1 MIFVIKVGIL
11 FLNDLELIM
20 RFKKISCLLLPP
32 LFIFSTSIYAGNTSK
47 EQEIKKLVDQ
57 NFKPLLDK
65 YNVPGMAVGVIQN
78 NKKYEMYYGLQSV
91 QDKKAVNSSTIFE
104 LGSVSKLFT
113 ATAGGYAKTKG
124 TISFKDTPGKYWK
137 ELKNTPIDQV
147 NLLQLATYTSGNLG
161 LQFPDEVQTDQQVL
175 TFFKDW
181 KPKNSI
187 GEYRQYSNPSIG
199 LFGKVVA
206 LSMNKPFDQVLEKT
220 IFPDLGLKHS
230 YVNVPKTQMQ
240 NYAFGYNQEN
250 QPIRVNPGPLDAP
263 AYGVKSTLPDMLKF
277 INANLN
283 TQKYPKDIQ
292 RAINETHQG
301 FYQVGT
307 MYQALGWE
315 EFSYP
320 APLQTLLDSNSE
332 QIVMKPNKVTAISK
346 EPSVKMFHKTG
357 STNGFGTYVV
367 FIPKENIGL
376 VMLTNKRIPNEERI
390 KAAYAV
396 LNAIKK

>member
-1 MIFVIKVGIL
+1 
-11 FLNDLELIM
+11 M
-20 RFKKISCLLLPP
+20 RFKKISCLLLSP
-32 LFIFSTSIYAGNTSK
+32 LFIFSTSIYAGNTPK
-47 EQEIKKLVDQ
+47 DQEIKKLVDQ
-57 NFKPLLDK
+57 NFKPLLEK
-65 YNVPGMAVGVIQN
+65 YDVPGMAVGVIQN

-113 ATAGGYAKTKG
+113 ATAGGYAKNKG
-124 TISFKDTPGKYWK
+124 KISFDDTPGKYWK

-147 NLLQLATYTSGNLG
+147 NLLQLATYTSGNLA
-161 LQFPDEVQTDQQVL
+161 LQFPDEVKTDQQVL

-220 IFPDLGLKHS
+220 IFPALGLKHS

-263 AYGVKSTLPDMLKF
+263 AHGVKSTLPDMLSF
-277 INANLN
+277 IHANLN
-283 TQKYPKDIQ
+283 PQKYPADIQ

-301 FYQVGT
+301 RYQVNT

-320 APLQTLLDSNSE
+320 ATLQTLLDSNSE
-332 QIVMKPNKVTAISK
+332 QIVMKPNNNKVTAISK
-346 EPSVKMFHKTG
+346 EPSVKMYHKTG
-357 STNGFGTYVV
+357 STTGFGTYVV

-376 VMLTNKRIPNEERI
+376 VMLTNKRIPSEERI

>member
-1 MIFVIKVGIL
+1 
-11 FLNDLELIM
+11 M
-20 RFKKISCLLLPP
+20 RFKKISCLLLSP
-32 LFIFSTSIYAGNTSK
+32 LFIFSTSIYADNTPK
-47 EQEIKKLVDQ
+47 DREIKKLVDQ

-65 YNVPGMAVGVIQN
+65 YDVPGMAVGVIQN
-78 NKKYEMYYGLQSV
+78 NKKYETYYGLQSV
-91 QDKKAVNSSTIFE
+91 QDKKAVSSSTIFE

-113 ATAGGYAKTKG
+113 ATAGGYAKNKG
-124 TISFKDTPGKYWK
+124 KISFDDTPGKYWK

-206 LSMNKPFDQVLEKT
+206 LSMNKPFDQLLEKT

-263 AYGVKSTLPDMLKF
+263 AYGVKSTLPDMLSF

-283 TQKYPKDIQ
+283 PQKYPKDIQ

>member
-1 MIFVIKVGIL
+1 
-11 FLNDLELIM
+11 M
-20 RFKKISCLLLPP
+20 RFKKISCLLLSP
-32 LFIFSTSIYAGNTSK
+32 LFIFSTSIYAGNTPK
-47 EQEIKKLVDQ
+47 DQEIKKLVDQ
-57 NFKPLLDK
+57 NFKPLLEK
-65 YNVPGMAVGVIQN
+65 YDVPGMAVGVIQN

-113 ATAGGYAKTKG
+113 ATAGGYAKNKG
-124 TISFKDTPGKYWK
+124 KISFDDTPGKYWK

-147 NLLQLATYTSGNLG
+147 NLLQLATYTSGNLA
-161 LQFPDEVQTDQQVL
+161 LQFPDEVKTDQQVL

-220 IFPDLGLKHS
+220 IFPALGLKHS

-263 AYGVKSTLPDMLKF
+263 AYSVKSTLPDMLSF
-277 INANLN
+277 IHANLN
-283 TQKYPKDIQ
+283 PQKYPADIQ

-301 FYQVGT
+301 RYQVNT

-320 APLQTLLDSNSE
+320 ATLQTLLDCNSE

-346 EPSVKMFHKTG
+346 EPSVKMYHKTG
-357 STNGFGTYVV
+357 STTGFGTYVV

>member
-1 MIFVIKVGIL
+1 
-11 FLNDLELIM
+11 M
-20 RFKKISCLLLPP
+20 RFKKISCLLLSP
-32 LFIFSTSIYAGNTSK
+32 LFIFSTSIYAGNTPK
-47 EQEIKKLVDQ
+47 DQEIKKLVDQ

-65 YNVPGMAVGVIQN
+65 YDVPGMAVGVIQN

-91 QDKKAVNSSTIFE
+91 QDKKSVNSSTIFE

-113 ATAGGYAKTKG
+113 ATAGGYAKNKG
-124 TISFKDTPGKYWK
+124 KISFDDTSGKYWK

-147 NLLQLATYTSGNLG
+147 NLLQLATYTSGNLA

-283 TQKYPKDIQ
+283 PQKYPADIQ

-332 QIVMKPNKVTAISK
+332 QIVMKPNKVTTISK

>member
-1 MIFVIKVGIL
+1 
-11 FLNDLELIM
+11 M
-20 RFKKISCLLLPP
+20 RFKKISCLLLSP
-32 LFIFSTSIYAGNTSK
+32 LFIFSTSIYADNTPK
-47 EQEIKKLVDQ
+47 DQEIKKLVDQ
-57 NFKPLLDK
+57 NFKPLLEK
-65 YNVPGMAVGVIQN
+65 YDVPGMAVGVIQN

-113 ATAGGYAKTKG
+113 ATAGGYAKNKG
-124 TISFKDTPGKYWK
+124 KISFDDKPGKYWK

-147 NLLQLATYTSGNLG
+147 NLLQLATYTSGNLA

-181 KPKNSI
+181 KPKNPI

-220 IFPDLGLKHS
+220 IFPALGLKHS

-263 AYGVKSTLPDMLKF
+263 AYGVKSTLPDMLSF
-277 INANLN
+277 IYANLN
-283 TQKYPKDIQ
+283 PQKYPADIQ

-301 FYQVGT
+301 RYQVNT

-320 APLQTLLDSNSE
+320 ATLQTLLDSNSE

-346 EPSVKMFHKTG
+346 EPSVKMYHKTG

-396 LNAIKK
+396 LNAIKE

>member
-1 MIFVIKVGIL
+1 
-11 FLNDLELIM
+11 M
-20 RFKKISCLLLPP
+20 RFKKISCLLLSP
-32 LFIFSTSIYAGNTSK
+32 LFIFSTSIYAGNTPK
-47 EQEIKKLVDQ
+47 DQEIKKLVDQ
-57 NFKPLLDK
+57 NFKPLLEK
-65 YNVPGMAVGVIQN
+65 YDVPGMAVGVIQN

-104 LGSVSKLFT
+104 LGSVSKLFI
-113 ATAGGYAKTKG
+113 ATAGGYAKNKG
-124 TISFKDTPGKYWK
+124 KISFDDTPGKYWK

-147 NLLQLATYTSGNLG
+147 NLLQLATYTSGNLA
-161 LQFPDEVQTDQQVL
+161 LQFPDEVKTDQQVL

-220 IFPDLGLKHS
+220 IFPALGLKHS

-263 AYGVKSTLPDMLKF
+263 AYGVKSTLPDMLSF
-277 INANLN
+277 IHANLN
-283 TQKYPKDIQ
+283 PQKYPADIQ

-301 FYQVGT
+301 RYQVNT

-320 APLQTLLDSNSE
+320 ATLQTLLDSNSE

-346 EPSVKMFHKTG
+346 EPSVKMYHKTG
-357 STNGFGTYVV
+357 STTGFGTYVV

>member
-1 MIFVIKVGIL
+1 
-11 FLNDLELIM
+11 M
-20 RFKKISCLLLPP
+20 RFKKISCLLLSP
-32 LFIFSTSIYAGNTSK
+32 LFIFSTSIYAGNTPK
-47 EQEIKKLVDQ
+47 DREIKKLVDQ

-65 YNVPGMAVGVIQN
+65 YDVPGMAVGVIQN
-78 NKKYEMYYGLQSV
+78 NKKYETYYGLQSV
-91 QDKKAVNSSTIFE
+91 QDKKAVSSSTIFE

-113 ATAGGYAKTKG
+113 ATAGGYAKNKG
-124 TISFKDTPGKYWK
+124 KISFDDTPGKYWK

-147 NLLQLATYTSGNLG
+147 NLLQLATYTSGNLA

-283 TQKYPKDIQ
+283 IQKYPKDIQ

>member
-1 MIFVIKVGIL
+1 
-11 FLNDLELIM
+11 M
-20 RFKKISCLLLPP
+20 RFKKISCLLLSP
-32 LFIFSTSIYAGNTSK
+32 LFIFSTSIYAGNTPK
-47 EQEIKKLVDQ
+47 DQEIKKLVDQ
-57 NFKPLLDK
+57 NFKPLLEK
-65 YNVPGMAVGVIQN
+65 YDVPGMAVGVIQN

-113 ATAGGYAKTKG
+113 ATAGGYAKNKG
-124 TISFKDTPGKYWK
+124 KISFDDKPGKYWK

-147 NLLQLATYTSGNLG
+147 NLLQLATYTSGNLA

-181 KPKNSI
+181 KPKNPI

-220 IFPDLGLKHS
+220 IFPVLGLKHS

-263 AYGVKSTLPDMLKF
+263 AYGVKSTLPDMLSF
-277 INANLN
+277 IHANLN
-283 TQKYPKDIQ
+283 PQKYPADIQ

-301 FYQVGT
+301 RYQVNT

-320 APLQTLLDSNSE
+320 ATLQTLLDSNSE

-346 EPSVKMFHKTG
+346 EPSVKMYHKTG

-376 VMLTNKRIPNEERI
+376 VILTNKRIPNEERI

>member
-1 MIFVIKVGIL
+1 MF
-11 FLNDLELIM
+11 DELIM
-20 RFKKISCLLLPP
+20 RFKKISYLILPS
-32 LFIFSTSIYAGNTSK
+32 LFIFNTSIYAGNTSK
-47 EQEIKKLVDQ
+47 EQDIKKVVDQ
-57 NFKPLLDK
+57 NFKPLLEK
-65 YNVPGMAVGVIQN
+65 YDVPGMAVGVIQN

-91 QDKKAVNSSTIFE
+91 QDKKSVNGNTIFE

-113 ATAGGYAKTKG
+113 ATAGGYAKTNGK
-124 TISFKDTPGKYWK
+124 ISFEDPSGKYWK
-137 ELKNTPIDQV
+137 ELKNTPIDRV

-181 KPKNSI
+181 KPKNQI

-199 LFGKVVA
+199 LFGKVVG
-206 LSMNKPFDQVLEKT
+206 LSMNQPFSQVLEKT
-220 IFPDLGLKHS
+220 IFPSLHLKHS

-250 QPIRVNPGPLDAP
+250 QPIRVTPGPLDAP
-263 AYGVKSTLPDMLKF
+263 AYGVKSTLPDMLSF
-277 INANLN
+277 IDANLN
-283 TQKYPKDIQ
+283 PQKYPADIR
-292 RAINETHQG
+292 RAIDETHKG

-332 QIVMKPNKVTAISK
+332 QIVMKPNKVTAISQ
-346 EPSVKMFHKTG
+346 EPSIKMFHKTG

>member
-1 MIFVIKVGIL
+1 
-11 FLNDLELIM
+11 M
-20 RFKKISCLLLPP
+20 RFKKISCLLLSP
-32 LFIFSTSIYAGNTSK
+32 LFIFSTSIYAGNTPK
-47 EQEIKKLVDQ
+47 DQEIKKLVDQ
-57 NFKPLLDK
+57 NFKPLLEK
-65 YNVPGMAVGVIQN
+65 YDVPGMAVGVIQN

-113 ATAGGYAKTKG
+113 ATAGGYAKNKG
-124 TISFKDTPGKYWK
+124 KISFDDTPGKYWK

-147 NLLQLATYTSGNLG
+147 NLLQLATYTSGNLA

-181 KPKNSI
+181 QPKNPI

-220 IFPDLGLKHS
+220 IFPALGLKHS

-263 AYGVKSTLPDMLKF
+263 AYGVKSTLPDMLSF
-277 INANLN
+277 IYANLN
-283 TQKYPKDIQ
+283 PQKYPADIQ

-301 FYQVGT
+301 RYQVNT

-320 APLQTLLDSNSE
+320 ATLQTLLDSNSE

-346 EPSVKMFHKTG
+346 EPSVKMYHKTG

-396 LNAIKK
+396 LNAIKE

>member
-1 MIFVIKVGIL
+1 
-11 FLNDLELIM
+11 M
-20 RFKKISCLLLPP
+20 RFKKISCLLLSP
-32 LFIFSTSIYAGNTSK
+32 LFIFSTSIYAGNTPK
-47 EQEIKKLVDQ
+47 DQEIKKLVDQ
-57 NFKPLLDK
+57 NFKPLLEK
-65 YNVPGMAVGVIQN
+65 YDVPGMAVGVIQN

-91 QDKKAVNSSTIFE
+91 QDKKAVNSRTIFE

-113 ATAGGYAKTKG
+113 ATAGGYAKNKG
-124 TISFKDTPGKYWK
+124 KISFDDTPGKYWK

-147 NLLQLATYTSGNLG
+147 NLLQLATYTSGNLA
-161 LQFPDEVQTDQQVL
+161 LQFPDEVKTDQQVL

-220 IFPDLGLKHS
+220 IFPALGLKHS

-263 AYGVKSTLPDMLKF
+263 AYSVKSTLPDMLSF
-277 INANLN
+277 IHANLN
-283 TQKYPKDIQ
+283 PQKYPADIQ

-301 FYQVGT
+301 RYQVNT

-320 APLQTLLDSNSE
+320 ATLQTLLDSNSE

-346 EPSVKMFHKTG
+346 EPSVKMYHKTG
-357 STNGFGTYVV
+357 STTGFGTYVV

>member
-1 MIFVIKVGIL
+1 
-11 FLNDLELIM
+11 M
-20 RFKKISCLLLPP
+20 RFKKISCLLLSP
-32 LFIFSTSIYAGNTSK
+32 LFIFSTSIYAGNTPK
-47 EQEIKKLVDQ
+47 DQEIKKLVDQ
-57 NFKPLLDK
+57 NFKPLLEK
-65 YNVPGMAVGVIQN
+65 YDVPGMAVGVIQN

-113 ATAGGYAKTKG
+113 ATAGAYAKNKG
-124 TISFKDTPGKYWK
+124 KISFNDTPGKYWK

-147 NLLQLATYTSGNLG
+147 NLLQLATYTSGNLA
-161 LQFPDEVQTDQQVL
+161 LQFPNEVKTDQQVL

-181 KPKNSI
+181 KPKNPI

-206 LSMNKPFDQVLEKT
+206 LSMNKSFDQVLEKT
-220 IFPDLGLKHS
+220 IFPALGLKHS

-263 AYGVKSTLPDMLKF
+263 AYGVKSTLPDMLSF
-277 INANLN
+277 IHANLN
-283 TQKYPKDIQ
+283 PQKYPADIQ

-301 FYQVGT
+301 RYQVNT

-346 EPSVKMFHKTG
+346 EPSVKMYHKTG

-390 KAAYAV
+390 KAAYTV

>member
-1 MIFVIKVGIL
+1 
-11 FLNDLELIM
+11 M
-20 RFKKISCLLLPP
+20 RFKKISCLLLSP
-32 LFIFSTSIYAGNTSK
+32 LFIFSTSIYAGNTPK
-47 EQEIKKLVDQ
+47 DQEIKKLVDQ
-57 NFKPLLDK
+57 NFKPLLEK
-65 YNVPGMAVGVIQN
+65 YDVPGMAVGVIQN

-113 ATAGGYAKTKG
+113 ATAGGYAKNKG
-124 TISFKDTPGKYWK
+124 KISFDDTPGKYWK

-147 NLLQLATYTSGNLG
+147 NLLQLATYTSGNLA
-161 LQFPDEVQTDQQVL
+161 LQFPDEVKTDQQVL

-187 GEYRQYSNPSIG
+187 GEYRYSNPSIG

-220 IFPDLGLKHS
+220 IFPALGLKHS

-263 AYGVKSTLPDMLKF
+263 AYGVKSTLPDMLSF
-277 INANLN
+277 IHANLN
-283 TQKYPKDIQ
+283 PQKYPADIQ

-301 FYQVGT
+301 RYQVNT

-320 APLQTLLDSNSE
+320 ATLQTLLDSNSE

-346 EPSVKMFHKTG
+346 EPSVKMYHKTG
-357 STNGFGTYVV
+357 STTGFGTYVV

>member
-1 MIFVIKVGIL
+1 
-11 FLNDLELIM
+11 M

-32 LFIFSTSIYAGNTSK
+32 LFIFSTSIYAGNTPK
-47 EQEIKKLVDQ
+47 DQEIKKLVDQ
-57 NFKPLLDK
+57 NFKPLLEK
-65 YNVPGMAVGVIQN
+65 YDVTGMAVGVIQN

-113 ATAGGYAKTKG
+113 ATAGGYAKNKG
-124 TISFKDTPGKYWK
+124 KISFDDTPGKYWK

-147 NLLQLATYTSGNLG
+147 NLLQLATYTSGNLA

-181 KPKNSI
+181 QPKNPI

-206 LSMNKPFDQVLEKT
+206 LSMNKPFDQALEKT
-220 IFPDLGLKHS
+220 IFPALGLKHS

-263 AYGVKSTLPDMLKF
+263 AYGVKSTLPDMLSF
-277 INANLN
+277 IYANLN
-283 TQKYPKDIQ
+283 PQKYPADIQ

-301 FYQVGT
+301 RYQVNT

-320 APLQTLLDSNSE
+320 ATLQTLLDSNSE

-346 EPSVKMFHKTG
+346 EPSVKMYHKTG

-396 LNAIKK
+396 LSAIKK

>member
-1 MIFVIKVGIL
+1 
-11 FLNDLELIM
+11 M
-20 RFKKISCLLLPP
+20 RFKKISCLLLSP
-32 LFIFSTSIYAGNTSK
+32 LFIFSTSIYAGNTPK
-47 EQEIKKLVDQ
+47 DQEIKKLVDQ
-57 NFKPLLDK
+57 NFKPLLEK
-65 YNVPGMAVGVIQN
+65 YDVPGMAVGVIQN

-91 QDKKAVNSSTIFE
+91 QDKKTVNSSTIFE

-113 ATAGGYAKTKG
+113 ATAGGYAKNKG
-124 TISFKDTPGKYWK
+124 KISFDDTPGKYWE

-147 NLLQLATYTSGNLG
+147 NLLQLATYTSGNLA
-161 LQFPDEVQTDQQVL
+161 LQFPDEVQIDQQVL

-181 KPKNSI
+181 QPKNPI

-220 IFPDLGLKHS
+220 IFPALGLKHS
-230 YVNVPKTQMQ
+230 YVNVAKTQMQ

-277 INANLN
+277 IHANLN
-283 TQKYPKDIQ
+283 PQKYPTDIQ

-301 FYQVGT
+301 HYQVNT

-320 APLQTLLDSNSE
+320 ATLQTLLDSNSE

-346 EPSVKMFHKTG
+346 EPSVKMYHKTG

>member
-1 MIFVIKVGIL
+1 
-11 FLNDLELIM
+11 M
-20 RFKKISCLLLPP
+20 RFKKISCLLLSP
-32 LFIFSTSIYAGNTSK
+32 LFIFSTSIYAGNTPK
-47 EQEIKKLVDQ
+47 DQEIKKLVDQ
-57 NFKPLLDK
+57 NFKPLLEK
-65 YNVPGMAVGVIQN
+65 YDVPGMAVGVIQN

-113 ATAGGYAKTKG
+113 ATAGGYAKNKG
-124 TISFKDTPGKYWK
+124 KISFDDTPGKYWK

-147 NLLQLATYTSGNLG
+147 NLLQLATYTSGNLA
-161 LQFPDEVQTDQQVL
+161 LQFPDEVKTDQQVL

-220 IFPDLGLKHS
+220 IFPALGLKHS

-263 AYGVKSTLPDMLKF
+263 AYSVKSTLPDMLSF
-277 INANLN
+277 IHANLN
-283 TQKYPKDIQ
+283 PQKYPADIQ

-301 FYQVGT
+301 RYQVNT

-320 APLQTLLDSNSE
+320 ATLQTLLDSNSE

-346 EPSVKMFHKTG
+346 EPSVKMYHKTG
-357 STNGFGTYVV
+357 STTGFGTYVV

>member
-1 MIFVIKVGIL
+1 
-11 FLNDLELIM
+11 M
-20 RFKKISCLLLPP
+20 RFKKISCLLLSP
-32 LFIFSTSIYAGNTSK
+32 LFIFSTSIYAGNTPK
-47 EQEIKKLVDQ
+47 DQEIKKLVDQ
-57 NFKPLLDK
+57 NFKPLLEK
-65 YNVPGMAVGVIQN
+65 YDVPGMAVGVIQN

-113 ATAGGYAKTKG
+113 ATAGGYAKNKG
-124 TISFKDTPGKYWK
+124 KISFEDKPGKYWK

-147 NLLQLATYTSGNLG
+147 NLLQLATYTSGNLA

-181 KPKNSI
+181 QPKNPI

-220 IFPDLGLKHS
+220 IFPALGLKHS

-263 AYGVKSTLPDMLKF
+263 AYGVKSTLPDMLSF
-277 INANLN
+277 IHANLSP
-283 TQKYPKDIQ
+283 QKYPADIQ

-301 FYQVGT
+301 RYQVNT

-320 APLQTLLDSNSE
+320 ATLQTLLDSNSE

-346 EPSVKMFHKTG
+346 EPSVKMYHKTG

-396 LNAIKK
+396 LSAIKK

>member
-1 MIFVIKVGIL
+1 
-11 FLNDLELIM
+11 
-20 RFKKISCLLLPP
+20 FKKISCLLLSP
-32 LFIFSTSIYAGNTSK
+32 LFIFSTSIYAGNTPK
-47 EQEIKKLVDQ
+47 DQEIKKLVDQ
-57 NFKPLLDK
+57 NFKPLLEK
-65 YNVPGMAVGVIQN
+65 YDVPGMAVGVIQN

-113 ATAGGYAKTKG
+113 ATAGGYAKNKG
-124 TISFKDTPGKYWK
+124 KISFDDTPGKYWK

-147 NLLQLATYTSGNLG
+147 NLLQLATYTSGNLA
-161 LQFPDEVQTDQQVL
+161 LQFPDEVKTDQQVL

-220 IFPDLGLKHS
+220 IFPALGLKHS

-250 QPIRVNPGPLDAP
+250 QPIRVNPGPLDAL
-263 AYGVKSTLPDMLKF
+263 AYGVKSTLPDMLSF
-277 INANLN
+277 IHANLN
-283 TQKYPKDIQ
+283 PQKYPADIQ

-301 FYQVGT
+301 RYQVNT

-320 APLQTLLDSNSE
+320 ATLQTLLDSNSE

-346 EPSVKMFHKTG
+346 EPSVKMYHKTG
-357 STNGFGTYVV
+357 STTGFGTYVV

>member
-1 MIFVIKVGIL
+1 
-11 FLNDLELIM
+11 M
-20 RFKKISCLLLPP
+20 RFKKISCLLLSP
-32 LFIFSTSIYAGNTSK
+32 LFIFSTSIYAGNTPK
-47 EQEIKKLVDQ
+47 DQEIKKLVDQ
-57 NFKPLLDK
+57 NFKPLLEK
-65 YNVPGMAVGVIQN
+65 YDVPGMAVGVIQN

-113 ATAGGYAKTKG
+113 ATAGGYAKNKG
-124 TISFKDTPGKYWK
+124 KISFDDTPGKYWK

-147 NLLQLATYTSGNLG
+147 NLLQLATYTSGNLA
-161 LQFPDEVQTDQQVL
+161 LQFPDEVKTDQQVL

-220 IFPDLGLKHS
+220 IFPALGLKHS

-263 AYGVKSTLPDMLKF
+263 AYSVKSTLPDMLSF
-277 INANLN
+277 IHANLN
-283 TQKYPKDIQ
+283 PQKYPADIQ

-301 FYQVGT
+301 RYQVNT

-320 APLQTLLDSNSE
+320 ATLQTLLDSNSE
-332 QIVMKPNKVTAISK
+332 QIMMKPDKVTAISK
-346 EPSVKMFHKTG
+346 EPSVKMYHKTG
-357 STNGFGTYVV
+357 STTGFGTYVV

>member
-1 MIFVIKVGIL
+1 
-11 FLNDLELIM
+11 M

-32 LFIFSTSIYAGNTSK
+32 LFIFSTSIYAGNTPK
-47 EQEIKKLVDQ
+47 DREIKKLVDQ

-65 YNVPGMAVGVIQN
+65 YDVPGMAVGVIQN
-78 NKKYEMYYGLQSV
+78 NKKYETYYGLQSV
-91 QDKKAVNSSTIFE
+91 QDKKAVSSSTIFE

-113 ATAGGYAKTKG
+113 ATAGGYAKNKG
-124 TISFKDTPGKYWK
+124 KISFDDTPGKYWK

-147 NLLQLATYTSGNLG
+147 NLLQLATYTSGNLA
-161 LQFPDEVQTDQQVL
+161 LQFPDEVQTDRQVL

-240 NYAFGYNQEN
+240 NYAFGYNREN

>member
-1 MIFVIKVGIL
+1 MIY
-11 FLNDLELIM
+11 ERIM
-20 RFKKISCLLLPP
+20 RFKKISYLLLPS
-32 LFIFSTSIYAGNTSK
+32 LFIFNTSIYAGNTSK
-47 EQEIKKLVDQ
+47 DQEIKQLIDQ
-57 NFKPLLDK
+57 NFKPLLEK

-78 NKKYEMYYGLQSV
+78 NKKYEAYYGLQSV
-91 QDKKAVNSSTIFE
+91 QDKKAVNSNTIFE

-113 ATAGGYAKTKG
+113 ATAGAYAKNTGK
-124 TISFKDTPGKYWK
+124 ISFDDTPGKYWK

-147 NLLQLATYTSGNLG
+147 NLLQLATYTSGNLA

-181 KPKNSI
+181 KPKNPI

-199 LFGKVVA
+199 LFGEIVG
-206 LSMNKPFDQVLEKT
+206 LSMKQPFSQVLEKT

-250 QPIRVNPGPLDAP
+250 QPIRVNPGPIDAP
-263 AYGVKSTLPDMLKF
+263 AYGVKSTLPDMLSF
-277 INANLN
+277 IHANLN
-283 TQKYPKDIQ
+283 PQKYPANIQ

-301 FYQVGT
+301 RYQVNS

-315 EFSYP
+315 EFAYP
-320 APLQTLLDSNSE
+320 ATLQTLLDSNSE

-346 EPSVKMFHKTG
+346 EPSFKMYHKTG

-367 FIPKENIGL
+367 FIPKDNIGL

-390 KAAYAV
+390 KVAYAV

>member
-1 MIFVIKVGIL
+1 
-11 FLNDLELIM
+11 M
-20 RFKKISCLLLPP
+20 RFKKISCLLLSP
-32 LFIFSTSIYAGNTSK
+32 LFIFSTSIYASNTPK
-47 EQEIKKLVDQ
+47 DQEIKKLVDQ

-65 YNVPGMAVGVIQN
+65 YDVPGMAVGVIQN
-78 NKKYEMYYGLQSV
+78 NKKYETYYGLQSV

-113 ATAGGYAKTKG
+113 ATAGGYAKNKG
-124 TISFKDTPGKYWK
+124 KISFDDTPGKYWK

-147 NLLQLATYTSGNLG
+147 NLLQLATYTSGNLA

-181 KPKNSI
+181 KTKNAI

-206 LSMNKPFDQVLEKT
+206 LSMNKPFDQLLEKT

-263 AYGVKSTLPDMLKF
+263 AYGVKSTLPDMLSF

-283 TQKYPKDIQ
+283 PQKYPKDIQ

-332 QIVMKPNKVTAISK
+332 QIVMKPNKVTVISK

>member
-1 MIFVIKVGIL
+1 
-11 FLNDLELIM
+11 M
-20 RFKKISCLLLPP
+20 RFKKISCLLLSP
-32 LFIFSTSIYAGNTSK
+32 LFIFSTSIYAGNTPK
-47 EQEIKKLVDQ
+47 DQEIKKLVDQ

-65 YNVPGMAVGVIQN
+65 YDVPGMAVGVIQN

-113 ATAGGYAKTKG
+113 ATAGGYAKNKG
-124 TISFKDTPGKYWK
+124 KISFDDTPGKYWK

-147 NLLQLATYTSGNLG
+147 NLLQLATYTSGNLA

-181 KPKNSI
+181 KPKNPI

-220 IFPDLGLKHS
+220 IFPGLGLKHS

-263 AYGVKSTLPDMLKF
+263 AYGVKSTLPDMLSF

-283 TQKYPKDIQ
+283 PLKYPKDIQ
-292 RAINETHQG
+292 RAINETHKG

>member
-1 MIFVIKVGIL
+1 
-11 FLNDLELIM
+11 M
-20 RFKKISCLLLPP
+20 RFKKISCLLLSP
-32 LFIFSTSIYAGNTSK
+32 LFIFSTSIYAGNTPK
-47 EQEIKKLVDQ
+47 DQEIKKLVDQ
-57 NFKPLLDK
+57 NFKPLLEK
-65 YNVPGMAVGVIQN
+65 YDVPGMAVGVIQN

-113 ATAGGYAKTKG
+113 ATAGGYAKNKG
-124 TISFKDTPGKYWK
+124 KISFDDTPGKYWK

-147 NLLQLATYTSGNLG
+147 NLLQLATYTSGNLA
-161 LQFPDEVQTDQQVL
+161 LQFPDEVKTDQQVL

-206 LSMNKPFDQVLEKT
+206 LSMNKPFDQVLENT
-220 IFPDLGLKHS
+220 IFPALGLKHS

-263 AYGVKSTLPDMLKF
+263 AYSVKSTLPDMLSF
-277 INANLN
+277 IHANLN
-283 TQKYPKDIQ
+283 PQKYPADIQ

-301 FYQVGT
+301 RYQVNT

-320 APLQTLLDSNSE
+320 ATLQTLLDSNSE

-346 EPSVKMFHKTG
+346 EPSVKMYHKTG
-357 STNGFGTYVV
+357 STTGFGTYVV

>member
-1 MIFVIKVGIL
+1 
-11 FLNDLELIM
+11 M
-20 RFKKISCLLLPP
+20 RFKKISCLLLSP
-32 LFIFSTSIYAGNTSK
+32 LFIFSTSIYAGNTPK
-47 EQEIKKLVDQ
+47 DQEIKKLVDQ
-57 NFKPLLDK
+57 NFKPLLEK
-65 YNVPGMAVGVIQN
+65 YDVPGMAVGVIQN

-113 ATAGGYAKTKG
+113 ATAGGYAKNKG
-124 TISFKDTPGKYWK
+124 KISCDDTPGKYWK

-147 NLLQLATYTSGNLG
+147 NLLQLATYTSGNLA
-161 LQFPDEVQTDQQVL
+161 LQFPDEVKTDQQVL

-220 IFPDLGLKHS
+220 IFPALGLKHS

-263 AYGVKSTLPDMLKF
+263 AYSVKSTLPDMLSF
-277 INANLN
+277 IHANLN
-283 TQKYPKDIQ
+283 PQKYPADIQ

-301 FYQVGT
+301 RYQVNT

-320 APLQTLLDSNSE
+320 ATLQTLLDSNSE

-346 EPSVKMFHKTG
+346 EPSVKMYHKTG
-357 STNGFGTYVV
+357 STTGFGTYVV

>member
-1 MIFVIKVGIL
+1 
-11 FLNDLELIM
+11 M
-20 RFKKISCLLLPP
+20 RFKKISCLLLSP
-32 LFIFSTSIYAGNTSK
+32 LFIFSTSIYAGNTPK
-47 EQEIKKLVDQ
+47 DQEIKKLVDQ
-57 NFKPLLDK
+57 NFKPLLEK
-65 YNVPGMAVGVIQN
+65 YDVPGMAVGVIQN

-113 ATAGGYAKTKG
+113 ATAGGYAKNKG
-124 TISFKDTPGKYWK
+124 KISFDDTPGKYWK

-147 NLLQLATYTSGNLG
+147 NLLQLATYTSGNLA
-161 LQFPDEVQTDQQVL
+161 LQFPDEVKTDQQVL

-220 IFPDLGLKHS
+220 IFPALGLKHS

-263 AYGVKSTLPDMLKF
+263 AYGVKSTLPDMLSF
-277 INANLN
+277 IHANLN
-283 TQKYPKDIQ
+283 PQKYPADIQ

-301 FYQVGT
+301 RYQVNT

-320 APLQTLLDSNSE
+320 ATLQTLLDSNSE
-332 QIVMKPNKVTAISK
+332 QKVTAISK
-346 EPSVKMFHKTG
+346 EPSVKMYHKTG
-357 STNGFGTYVV
+357 STTGFGTYVV

>member
-1 MIFVIKVGIL
+1 
-11 FLNDLELIM
+11 M
-20 RFKKISCLLLPP
+20 RFKKISCLLLSP
-32 LFIFSTSIYAGNTSK
+32 LFIFSTSIYAGNTPK
-47 EQEIKKLVDQ
+47 DQEIKKLVDQ
-57 NFKPLLDK
+57 NFKPLLEK
-65 YNVPGMAVGVIQN
+65 YDVPGMAVGVIQN

-91 QDKKAVNSSTIFE
+91 QDKKAVNRSTIFE

-113 ATAGGYAKTKG
+113 ATAGGYAKNKG
-124 TISFKDTPGKYWK
+124 KISFDDTPGKYWK

-147 NLLQLATYTSGNLG
+147 NLLQLATYTSGNLA

-181 KPKNSI
+181 QPKNPI

-220 IFPDLGLKHS
+220 IFPALGLKHS

-250 QPIRVNPGPLDAP
+250 QPIRANPGPLDAP
-263 AYGVKSTLPDMLKF
+263 AYGVKSTLPDMLSF
-277 INANLN
+277 IHANLN
-283 TQKYPKDIQ
+283 PQKYPADIQ

-301 FYQVGT
+301 FYQVNT

-320 APLQTLLDSNSE
+320 ATLQTLLDRNSE

-346 EPSVKMFHKTG
+346 EPSVKMYHKTG
-357 STNGFGTYVV
+357 STTGFGTYVV

-396 LNAIKK
+396 LDAIKK

>member
-1 MIFVIKVGIL
+1 MQ
-11 FLNDLELIM
+11 
-20 RFKKISCLLLPP
+20 FKKISCLLLPP
-32 LFIFSTSIYAGNTSK
+32 LFIFSSSIYAGNTPK

-57 NFKPLLDK
+57 NFKPLLEK
-65 YNVPGMAVGVIQN
+65 YDVPGMAVGIIQN

-124 TISFKDTPGKYWK
+124 TISFNDTPGKYWK

-147 NLLQLATYTSGNLG
+147 NLLQLATYTSGNLA
-161 LQFPDEVQTDQQVL
+161 LQFPDEVKTDQQVL
-175 TFFKDW
+175 TFFKEW

-263 AYGVKSTLPDMLKF
+263 AYGVKSTLPDMLSF

-283 TQKYPKDIQ
+283 PQKYPADIQ

-320 APLQTLLDSNSE
+320 ALLQTLLDSNSE

>member
-1 MIFVIKVGIL
+1 
-11 FLNDLELIM
+11 M
-20 RFKKISCLLLPP
+20 RFKKISCLLLSP
-32 LFIFSTSIYAGNTSK
+32 LFIFSTSIYADNTPK
-47 EQEIKKLVDQ
+47 DQEIKKLVDQ
-57 NFKPLLDK
+57 NFKPLLEK
-65 YNVPGMAVGVIQN
+65 YDVPGMAVGVIQN

-113 ATAGGYAKTKG
+113 ATADGYAKNKG
-124 TISFKDTPGKYWK
+124 KISFDDTTGKYWK

-147 NLLQLATYTSGNLG
+147 NLLQLATYTSGNLA

-181 KPKNSI
+181 KPKNPI

-220 IFPDLGLKHS
+220 IFPALGLKHS
-230 YVNVPKTQMQ
+230 YVNVPKTQML

-277 INANLN
+277 IHANLN
-283 TQKYPKDIQ
+283 PQKYPADIQ

-301 FYQVGT
+301 RYQVNT

-320 APLQTLLDSNSE
+320 TPLQTLLDSNSE

-346 EPSVKMFHKTG
+346 EPSVKMYHKTG

-367 FIPKENIGL
+367 FIPKENISL

>member
-1 MIFVIKVGIL
+1 
-11 FLNDLELIM
+11 M
-20 RFKKISCLLLPP
+20 RFKKISCLLLSP
-32 LFIFSTSIYAGNTSK
+32 LFIFSTSIYAANTPK
-47 EQEIKKLVDQ
+47 DQEIKKLVDQ
-57 NFKPLLDK
+57 NFKPLLEK
-65 YNVPGMAVGVIQN
+65 YDVPGMAVGVIQN

-113 ATAGGYAKTKG
+113 ATAGGYAKNKG
-124 TISFKDTPGKYWK
+124 KISFDDTPGKYWK

-147 NLLQLATYTSGNLG
+147 NLLQLATYTSGNLA
-161 LQFPDEVQTDQQVL
+161 LQFPDEVKTDQQVL

-220 IFPDLGLKHS
+220 IFPELGLKYS
-230 YVNVPKTQMQ
+230 YVNVPKTQIQ

-283 TQKYPKDIQ
+283 PQKYPADIQ

-301 FYQVGT
+301 FYQVNT

-320 APLQTLLDSNSE
+320 ATLQTLLDSNSE

-346 EPSVKMFHKTG
+346 EPSVKMYHKTG

>member
-1 MIFVIKVGIL
+1 
-11 FLNDLELIM
+11 M

-32 LFIFSTSIYAGNTSK
+32 LFIFSTSIYADNTPK
-47 EQEIKKLVDQ
+47 DQEIKKLVDQ

-65 YNVPGMAVGVIQN
+65 YDVPGMAVGVIQN

-230 YVNVPKTQMQ
+230 YVNVPKTQIQ

-250 QPIRVNPGPLDAP
+250 QPIHVNPGPLDAP
-263 AYGVKSTLPDMLKF
+263 AYGVKSTLPDMLSF

-283 TQKYPKDIQ
+283 PQKYPKDIQ

>member
-1 MIFVIKVGIL
+1 
-11 FLNDLELIM
+11 M
-20 RFKKISCLLLPP
+20 RFKKISCLLLSP
-32 LFIFSTSIYAGNTSK
+32 LFIFSTSIYADNTPK
-47 EQEIKKLVDQ
+47 DQEIKKLVDQ
-57 NFKPLLDK
+57 NFKPLLEK
-65 YNVPGMAVGVIQN
+65 YDVPGMAVGVIQN

-113 ATAGGYAKTKG
+113 ATAGGYAKNKG
-124 TISFKDTPGKYWK
+124 KISFDDTPGKYWK
-137 ELKNTPIDQV
+137 VLKNTPIDQV
-147 NLLQLATYTSGNLG
+147 NLLQLATYTSGNLA

-181 KPKNSI
+181 KPKNPI

-220 IFPDLGLKHS
+220 IFPALGLKHS

-263 AYGVKSTLPDMLKF
+263 AYGVPAYGVKSTLPDMLSF
-277 INANLN
+277 IHANLN
-283 TQKYPKDIQ
+283 PQKYPADIQ

-301 FYQVGT
+301 FYQVNT

-320 APLQTLLDSNSE
+320 ATLQTLLDSNSE

-346 EPSVKMFHKTG
+346 EPSVKMYHKTG
-357 STNGFGTYVV
+357 STNGFGTYIV

-396 LNAIKK
+396 LSAIKK

>member
-1 MIFVIKVGIL
+1 MIY
-11 FLNDLELIM
+11 ERIM
-20 RFKKISCLLLPP
+20 RFKKISYLLLPS
-32 LFIFSTSIYAGNTSK
+32 LFIFNTSIYAGNTSK
-47 EQEIKKLVDQ
+47 DQEIKQLIDQ
-57 NFKPLLDK
+57 NFKPLLEK

-78 NKKYEMYYGLQSV
+78 NKKYEAYYGLQSV
-91 QDKKAVNSSTIFE
+91 QDKKAVNSNTIFE

-113 ATAGGYAKTKG
+113 ATAGAYAKNTGK
-124 TISFKDTPGKYWK
+124 ISFDDTPGKYWK

-147 NLLQLATYTSGNLG
+147 NLLQLATYTSGNLA

-181 KPKNSI
+181 KPKNPI

-199 LFGKVVA
+199 LFGEIVG
-206 LSMNKPFDQVLEKT
+206 LSMKQPFSQVLEKT

-250 QPIRVNPGPLDAP
+250 QPIRVNPGPLDVP
-263 AYGVKSTLPDMLKF
+263 AYGVKSTLPDMLSF
-277 INANLN
+277 IHANLN
-283 TQKYPKDIQ
+283 PQKYPANIQ

-301 FYQVGT
+301 RYQVNS

-315 EFSYP
+315 EFAYP
-320 APLQTLLDSNSE
+320 ATLQTLLDSNSE

-346 EPSVKMFHKTG
+346 EPSFKMYHKTG

-367 FIPKENIGL
+367 FIPKDNIGL

-390 KAAYAV
+390 KVAYAV

>member
-1 MIFVIKVGIL
+1 MQ
-11 FLNDLELIM
+11 
-20 RFKKISCLLLPP
+20 FKKISCLLLPP
-32 LFIFSTSIYAGNTSK
+32 LFIFSSSIYAGNTPK

-57 NFKPLLDK
+57 NFKPLLEK
-65 YNVPGMAVGVIQN
+65 YDVPGMAVGVIQN

-124 TISFKDTPGKYWK
+124 TISFDDTPGKYWK

-147 NLLQLATYTSGNLG
+147 NLLQLATYTSGNLA
-161 LQFPDEVQTDQQVL
+161 LQFPDEVKTEQQVL
-175 TFFKDW
+175 TFFKEW
-181 KPKNSI
+181 KPKNPI

-220 IFPDLGLKHS
+220 IFTDLGLKHS

-240 NYAFGYNQEN
+240 NYAFGYSQEN

-263 AYGVKSTLPDMLKF
+263 AYGVKSTLPDMLSF

-283 TQKYPKDIQ
+283 PQKYPADIQ

>member
-1 MIFVIKVGIL
+1 
-11 FLNDLELIM
+11 M
-20 RFKKISCLLLPP
+20 RFKKISCLLLSP
-32 LFIFSTSIYAGNTSK
+32 LFIFSTSIYADNTPK
-47 EQEIKKLVDQ
+47 DQEIKKLVDQ
-57 NFKPLLDK
+57 NFKPLLEK
-65 YNVPGMAVGVIQN
+65 YDVPGMAVGVIQN

-104 LGSVSKLFT
+104 LGSVSKLFI
-113 ATAGGYAKTKG
+113 ATAGGYAKNKG
-124 TISFKDTPGKYWK
+124 KISFDDTPGKYWK

-147 NLLQLATYTSGNLG
+147 NLLQLATYTSGNLA

-181 KPKNSI
+181 KPKNPI

-220 IFPDLGLKHS
+220 IFPALGLKHS

-250 QPIRVNPGPLDAP
+250 QPIRVNLGLLDAP
-263 AYGVKSTLPDMLKF
+263 AYGVKSTLPDMLSF
-277 INANLN
+277 IHANLN
-283 TQKYPKDIQ
+283 PQKYPADIQ

-301 FYQVGT
+301 FYQVNT

-320 APLQTLLDSNSE
+320 ATLQTLLDSSSE

-346 EPSVKMFHKTG
+346 EPSVKMYHKTG
-357 STNGFGTYVV
+357 STTGFGTYVV

>member
-1 MIFVIKVGIL
+1 
-11 FLNDLELIM
+11 M
-20 RFKKISCLLLPP
+20 RFKKISCLLLSP
-32 LFIFSTSIYAGNTSK
+32 LFIFSTSIYAGNTPK
-47 EQEIKKLVDQ
+47 DQEIKKLVDQ
-57 NFKPLLDK
+57 NFKPLLEK
-65 YNVPGMAVGVIQN
+65 YDVPGMAVGVIQN

-113 ATAGGYAKTKG
+113 ATAGAYAKNKG
-124 TISFKDTPGKYWK
+124 KISFDDTPGKYWK

-147 NLLQLATYTSGNLG
+147 NLLQLATYTSGNLA

-181 KPKNSI
+181 KPKNPI

-206 LSMNKPFDQVLEKT
+206 LSMNKPFDQLLEKT

-263 AYGVKSTLPDMLKF
+263 AYGVKSTLPDMLSF
-277 INANLN
+277 IHANLN
-283 TQKYPKDIQ
+283 PQKYPADIQ

-301 FYQVGT
+301 HYQVNT

-320 APLQTLLDSNSE
+320 AMLQTLLDSNSE

-346 EPSVKMFHKTG
+346 EPSVKMYHKTG

-390 KAAYAV
+390 KAAYTV